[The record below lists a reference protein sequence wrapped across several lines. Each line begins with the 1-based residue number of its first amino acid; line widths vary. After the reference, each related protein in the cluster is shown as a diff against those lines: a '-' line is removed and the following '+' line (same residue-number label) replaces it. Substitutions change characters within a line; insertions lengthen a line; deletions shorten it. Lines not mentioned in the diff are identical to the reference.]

1 MEVHEP
7 LNVIYQTAEDGSGDI
22 IKPRLIEAGADL
34 EKVLVIDEGDDDPL
48 TLAQRQDAPLC

>member
-34 EKVLVIDEGDDDPL
+34 EKCWSLMRVTMIP
-48 TLAQRQDAPLC
+48 